1 MPTDQNSTQYANQ
14 IAIPPVIMEAGVN
27 YGKLRVSQF
36 NFTQDTEGSAASV
49 ARLYRLPAGK
59 VTLYCGQSQIKTS
72 AFGASRVLDIGYAQ
86 YIDQGGDTVAASAAA
101 INNDIDV
108 SGAATTVPGAALAD
122 GTITFTSRA
131 GVVLMATV
139 AGGTIPDDATIQ
151 GTWVYAVE

>member
-14 IAIPPVIMEAGVN
+14 IAVPPVIMEAGVN
-27 YGKLRVSQF
+27 YGKLRVAQF
-36 NFTQDTEGSAASV
+36 NFTQSGVGSAASV

-59 VTLYCGQSQIKTS
+59 VTLYCGQSQVKTS
-72 AFGASRVLDIGYAQ
+72 AMGASRVLDIGYAQ
-86 YIDQGGDTVAASAAA
+86 YIGQTGTTVSAAAAA

-108 SGAATTVPGAALAD
+108 ENAATTVPGAVLAD

-131 GVVLMATV
+131 GVVLIATV
-139 AGGTIPDDATIQ
+139 AGGTIPDAATIQ